1 MERLL
6 MQAIP
11 IPVLFPIPTDED
23 DFEDLCVALLRL
35 YWSRPGLERYGAKGQ
50 RQHGIDILDLTG
62 VNPLHAAQCKLR
74 EFGKKLTPDDIEEEV
89 NKALG
94 FGFSLGKYGI
104 LTTAKVS
111 TQAQN
116 KILEMNQSHRQA
128 GKFEIE
134 LLTWGKLCRLLQRY
148 DEVRTAYF
156 EHTVITG
163 DSRIGSKSPIV
174 LEAIEEARTVSI
186 PADLTSEIDEARDA
200 VNRREFQLAFL
211 LLNRIERREDYTRA
225 TNHEKFRILSNLAVA
240 EAGLRKFDAAA
251 DHFFEAALLEPTDE
265 RARIN
270 EVFAYIL
277 KGDNET
283 AFSKATALR
292 SEYPASQKLAT
303 HWIISAP
310 LDMKLAEFEAE
321 LSEQIRGDA
330 EVALALSKRALLEI
344 KIDVALEYAERAVA
358 GLPTSSQPPLVIARA
373 NMGWIVKADKGDVIP
388 EIERG
393 ELERRV
399 EDGIARSIGFAEV
412 ENDSHTQS
420 EALALRTDLRIAQ
433 KRLDEAEADANEALR
448 LDPDNLQPLLA
459 LSHLRGTAKRL
470 DESIQLLDRA
480 YRKGGR
486 PEAAVMYARAL
497 LQRRLED
504 DVTNAIALLRPL
516 KLRELRPEFRAM
528 IVSTAVDA
536 FVAEERFEEARQYL
550 SDIGG
555 DVRPEVTTVLRG
567 HIAFM
572 EGNRDLAESLA
583 MEALSGLSKE
593 TGPET
598 KEFVARL
605 LVRVDK
611 RAEALPL
618 FQELFD
624 LKVDAFEWG
633 QLLDCA
639 ARLHRDDVVIAT
651 CAELKR
657 RGIDPW
663 EVVSFEVQYLQK
675 YSRERAV
682 NALDDFL
689 SSHPGHKLALLSKS
703 VIGVQ
708 SHQPALV
715 IDDVN
720 ELPAVE
726 DLPLDYIVPAV
737 HVLRFMR
744 AGDAAVDY
752 AYRFL
757 KLHFEDIRAH
767 HGVMASFIPPD
778 PSITIPP
785 DQEEVAIGSAVEVF
799 DDFNGVTRW
808 FVLEETDKPNSTFE
822 EISSDSSLAKE
833 LIGKKVGEAVTL
845 AKGQM
850 ESRTGTIRQIMPK
863 YVRRFH
869 DVLGE
874 MAVRFGDKSA
884 VVESVRIGRT
894 EEETANALQ
903 KILDSVKRRENAAI
917 QLRKV
922 YDEGPISLHMFGDQ
936 FGDNAYVALA
946 SLAQES
952 GQFVKCSLGT
962 PEERAQ
968 STFALRTASH
978 VVVDI
983 TAVATVRL
991 LGMEKLLFDNKRFHF
1006 QMTEGT
1012 FNELQDTLIGDLFSG
1027 ATSATLSHRNGVASM
1042 TEETAEQKAIR
1053 RAKDEEFLDK
1063 LKAVVEIVPVIELST
1078 MEPEKRE
1085 PFEKM
1090 FGQYGSESMLLA
1102 RSTDSVLWTDD
1113 LIQAEIVKNEFGVK
1127 RTWTELVAEQSAIA
1141 GQLSAEERERVV
1153 ASLIGMEYTSI
1164 FFDSSILLRA
1174 VEMADATPWKTPF
1187 KQFVEVFSKPTGNLQ
1202 NLLGMFTDFIV
1213 KLYREPYLP
1222 ETRCKI
1228 VTALLD
1234 ALWSTVPLRLALLRI
1249 RKASRQLFGLNTV
1262 GQQQFDSCFDA
1273 WYADRPDKLLS
1284 K

>member
-1 MERLL
+1 

-23 DFEDLCVALLRL
+23 DFEDLCVDLLRL
-35 YWSRPGLERYGAKGQ
+35 YWTRPGLERYGAKGQ
-50 RQHGIDILDLTG
+50 RQHGIDILDLKG
-62 VNPLHAAQCKLR
+62 VTPLHAAQCKLR
-74 EFGKKLTPDDIEEEV
+74 EFGKKLSPDDIEAEV
-89 NKALG
+89 NKARG

-111 TQAQN
+111 TQAQD
-116 KILEMNQSHRQA
+116 KVLEINQHHSKTGQ
-128 GKFEIE
+128 FEIE
-134 LLTWGKLCRLLQRY
+134 LLTWGTLCRLLQRY

-174 LEAIEEARTVSI
+174 LEAIQEAGQLSI
-186 PADLTSEIDEARDA
+186 PADLTSQIDEARDA
-200 VNRREFQLAFL
+200 INRREYQLGFL
-211 LLNRIERREDYTRA
+211 LLNRIQQHESFDRA
-225 TNHEKFRILSNLAVA
+225 TDHDKFRIFSNLAVA
-240 EAGLRKFDAAA
+240 EIGLRKFEVAA
-251 DHFFEAALLEPTDE
+251 DHFFAAALLEPEDE

-270 EVFAYIL
+270 EVFAHIL
-277 KGDNET
+277 RGESET

-292 SEYPASQKLAT
+292 NEYPGSTKLAT
-303 HWIISAP
+303 NWITSSP
-310 LDMKLAEFEAE
+310 LSMRLVDLEAE
-321 LSEQIRGDA
+321 LSEEIRADA
-330 EVALALSKRALLEI
+330 EVALALSKRALLEL
-344 KIDVALEYAERAVA
+344 KIETTLFYADRAA
-358 GLPTSSQPPLVIARA
+358 TGLPASSQPPLIIARA
-373 NMGWIVKADKGDVIP
+373 NMGWLVQANKGVPIP
-388 EIERG
+388 DIERS

-399 EDGIARSIGFAEV
+399 EEEIAKSIRFAEA
-412 ENDSHTQS
+412 ENDPHTQS
-420 EALALRTDLRIAQ
+420 EALALKTDLRISQ
-433 KRLDEAEADANEALR
+433 KRLDEAEVEANEALR

-459 LSHLRGTAKRL
+459 LSHLRGTAKRI

-480 YRKGGR
+480 HRKGGR

-504 DVTNAIALLRPL
+504 DVENAIALLRPL
-516 KLRELRPEFRAM
+516 KLSELRPEFRHM
-528 IVSTAVDA
+528 VVSTAVDA
-536 FVAEERFEEARQYL
+536 FVSEQKFEEARKYL
-550 SDIGG
+550 SDTSGE
-555 DVRPEVTTVLRG
+555 VRPEVIAVLQG
-567 HIAFM
+567 HIAFV
-572 EGNRDLAESLA
+572 EGNQSLAETLA
-583 MEALSGLSKE
+583 TEARSGLTEDS
-593 TGPET
+593 GPET

-605 LVRVDK
+605 LVRLGK
-611 RAEALPL
+611 LEEALPL

-624 LKVDAFEWG
+624 LKIDAFEWG

-639 ARLHRDDVVIAT
+639 ARLHRDDVVINT

-663 EVVSFEVQYLQK
+663 DVVSFEVQYVQK
-675 YSRERAV
+675 YSREKAV
-682 NALDDFL
+682 GVLDEFL
-689 SSHPGHKLALLSKS
+689 KTHPGHKLALLCKS

-715 IDDVN
+715 AGDVDQ
-720 ELPAVE
+720 LPTVE
-726 DLPLDYIVPAV
+726 ELPLDYIVPAV
-737 HVLRFMR
+737 HVLRFAR
-744 AGDAAVDY
+744 AADAAVDY

-757 KLHFEDIRAH
+757 RLHFEDIRAH

-785 DQEEVAIGSAVEVF
+785 TQDKVDIGSAVEVY
-799 DDFNGVTRW
+799 DDFNNVARW
-808 FVLEETDKPNSTFE
+808 FVIENTDKPNPAFE
-822 EISSDSSLAKE
+822 EIAADGMLAKE
-833 LIGKKVGEAVTL
+833 LLGKRVKDPVIL
-845 AKGQM
+845 AKGQI

-874 MAVRFGDKSA
+874 MGVRFGDKSA
-884 VVESVRIGRT
+884 VVESVRIGTT
-894 EEETANALQ
+894 EAETAKALQ
-903 KILDSVKRRENAAI
+903 KILDSVKRRENAAS

-922 YDEGPISLHMFGDQ
+922 YDEGPVSLHMFGDQ

-962 PEERAQ
+962 PDERAQ
-968 STFALRTASH
+968 STFALQTAAN

-991 LGMEKLLFDNKRFHF
+991 VGIEKLLLENKRFHF

-1042 TEETAEQKAIR
+1042 TEETADQKAVR
-1053 RAKDEEFLDK
+1053 RARDEDFLDR
-1063 LKAVVEIVPVIELST
+1063 LKAAVEIVPVIELST
-1078 MEPEKRE
+1078 MEPSKRE
-1085 PFEKM
+1085 PFEQM
-1090 FGQYGSESMLLA
+1090 FGQYGSESILLA
-1102 RSTDSVLWTDD
+1102 RHSDSILWTDD
-1113 LIQAEIVKNEFGVK
+1113 LIQAEIAKNEFGIR
-1127 RTWTELVAEQSAIA
+1127 RTWSELVAEQSAIA
-1141 GQLSAEERERVV
+1141 GELSPDERQLVL

-1164 FFDSSILLRA
+1164 FFDSTVLLKA
-1174 VEMADATPWKTPF
+1174 VEIAEATPWKTPF
-1187 KQFVEVFSKPTGNLQ
+1187 KQFVEVFRKPTGNLQ
-1202 NLLGMFTDFIV
+1202 GLLGMFMDFIV

-1228 VTALLD
+1228 VVALLD
-1234 ALWSTVPLRLALLRI
+1234 ALWATVPLRLALLRL
-1249 RKASRQLFGLNTV
+1249 RKASVQFFGLNTV
-1262 GQQQFDSCFDA
+1262 GQQQFDACFDN
-1273 WYADRPDKLLS
+1273 WYAERPDKLLS